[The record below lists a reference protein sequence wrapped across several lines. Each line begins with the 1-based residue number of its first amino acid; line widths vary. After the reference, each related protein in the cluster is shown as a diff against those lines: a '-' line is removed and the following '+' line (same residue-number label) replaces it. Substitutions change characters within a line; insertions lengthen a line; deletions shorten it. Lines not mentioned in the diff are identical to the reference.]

1 MQCSLAMAVSADDSC
16 ERLEGTEQL
25 LGDTE
30 KTDLHFLDVGGSGS
44 FGDTPVGVTGDAQ
57 DSQWHLVSSDLFGL
71 QQHDDVSYSPS
82 IRTDFSGLLPE
93 LSTDDDLNVTEGY
106 NPEAVVQ
113 SAWKSLVAET
123 PKLPWER
130 NFWEKFLDPAV
141 SAMDM
146 LEKGFK
152 RPLPA
157 PIWEDTNSAPSTEVD
172 RRVFPKPFKEV
183 KGFLQH
189 VRDIPERSW
198 REEREAVWETA
209 VRRWVALTDDWLPDC
224 SALVTAL
231 HSCSTF
237 KEKAQILVDVF
248 YNKAPQTLMKRV
260 NSLQRICSALKEEK
274 IRFPCRE
281 EQFYS
286 LLKQESARGAP
297 ASRLKSF
304 FEALVFVRYVLG
316 VETLQSLT
324 ESRRCT
330 GAAFSRTLSC
340 PRQADPF
347 TVRQLQIFHTVLR
360 ESEEI
365 WNRVMAGMVLF
376 CVYARARWS
385 DAQHTE
391 ALIEDRDSEQCIQ
404 FLEAKTAVHKTARA
418 FHVRHQYLPMAAPS
432 FGVTDDNWGFQWTHA
447 RRVLKIDDLS
457 KFPLMPA
464 PDSMLEP
471 TRRPLSTQEAKL
483 WMHELLGDHVSKAS
497 KITSHSCKCTC
508 LSFLAKRGASFED
521 RLVLGYH
528 ANSMKMALVYSRD
541 SAARPLALLAHVL
554 NEIKQGTFDPDCT
567 RSGRLKA
574 NAIPLDQVEAFSFN
588 PDVQQFQGVGSSA
601 QNVENMSGVPWQKV
615 TVEGSAEPE
624 AEDLGQ
630 GHITTD
636 SSDSSESECQAYA
649 PVIGHYLIDIPE
661 DKKLWLNKNSRM
673 FHLSGAEHVKVLLCG
688 RRITSGFRVHQGEV
702 RYDSAKCKLCF
713 RLKDS

>member
-1 MQCSLAMAVSADDSC
+1 MAASADDSC

-25 LGDTE
+25 FGDTE
-30 KTDLHFLDVGGSGS
+30 KTDLHLVHADGSGG
-44 FGDTPVGVTGDAQ
+44 FGDIHAGVTGETQ
-57 DSQWHLVSSDLFGL
+57 ESQWHLVSSDLFGL
-71 QQHDDVSYSPS
+71 RQHDEVSYSPS

-93 LSTDDDLNVTEGY
+93 ISTDDDLNIVEGY

-113 SAWKSLVAET
+113 SAWKSLAAET
-123 PKLPWER
+123 PKLPWDR
-130 NFWEKFLDPAV
+130 NFWDKFLDPIV

-157 PIWEDTNSAPSTEVD
+157 PIWEDDTSAPSTEVD

-260 NSLQRICSALKEEK
+260 NSLQKICSALKEEK

-281 EQFYS
+281 EQFYGF
-286 LLKQESARGAP
+286 LKQESARGAP

-316 VETLQSLT
+316 VETLQALT

-330 GAAFSRTLSC
+330 GAAFSRSLSC

-347 TVRQLQIFHTVLR
+347 TVKQLQMFHTVLR

-391 ALIEDRDSEQCIQ
+391 ALIEDKDSEQCIQ

-447 RRVLKIDDLS
+447 RRVL
-457 KFPLMPA
+457 
-464 PDSMLEP
+464 
-471 TRRPLSTQEAKL
+471 
-483 WMHELLGDHVSKAS
+483 
-497 KITSHSCKCTC
+497 
-508 LSFLAKRGASFED
+508 
-521 RLVLGYH
+521 
-528 ANSMKMALVYSRD
+528 
-541 SAARPLALLAHVL
+541 
-554 NEIKQGTFDPDCT
+554 
-567 RSGRLKA
+567 
-574 NAIPLDQVEAFSFN
+574 
-588 PDVQQFQGVGSSA
+588 
-601 QNVENMSGVPWQKV
+601 
-615 TVEGSAEPE
+615 
-624 AEDLGQ
+624 
-630 GHITTD
+630 
-636 SSDSSESECQAYA
+636 
-649 PVIGHYLIDIPE
+649 
-661 DKKLWLNKNSRM
+661 
-673 FHLSGAEHVKVLLCG
+673 
-688 RRITSGFRVHQGEV
+688 
-702 RYDSAKCKLCF
+702 
-713 RLKDS
+713 

>member
-1 MQCSLAMAVSADDSC
+1 
-16 ERLEGTEQL
+16 
-25 LGDTE
+25 
-30 KTDLHFLDVGGSGS
+30 
-44 FGDTPVGVTGDAQ
+44 
-57 DSQWHLVSSDLFGL
+57 
-71 QQHDDVSYSPS
+71 
-82 IRTDFSGLLPE
+82 
-93 LSTDDDLNVTEGY
+93 
-106 NPEAVVQ
+106 
-113 SAWKSLVAET
+113 
-123 PKLPWER
+123 
-130 NFWEKFLDPAV
+130 
-141 SAMDM
+141 
-146 LEKGFK
+146 
-152 RPLPA
+152 
-157 PIWEDTNSAPSTEVD
+157 
-172 RRVFPKPFKEV
+172 
-183 KGFLQH
+183 
-189 VRDIPERSW
+189 
-198 REEREAVWETA
+198 
-209 VRRWVALTDDWLPDC
+209 
-224 SALVTAL
+224 
-231 HSCSTF
+231 
-237 KEKAQILVDVF
+237 
-248 YNKAPQTLMKRV
+248 MKRV
-260 NSLQRICSALKEEK
+260 NSLQKICSALKEEK

-281 EQFYS
+281 EQFYGF
-286 LLKQESARGAP
+286 LKQESARGAP

-316 VETLQSLT
+316 VETLQALT

-330 GAAFSRTLSC
+330 GAAFSRSLSC

-347 TVRQLQIFHTVLR
+347 TVKQLQMFHTVLR

-391 ALIEDRDSEQCIQ
+391 ALIEDRDGEQCIQ

-483 WMHELLGDHVSKAS
+483 WMHELLGDLVSKAS

-588 PDVQQFQGVGSSA
+588 PSGQQFHGVGASA
-601 QNVENMSGVPWQKV
+601 QNVENMSEGSWQKV
-615 TVEGSAEPE
+615 TVEGSTEPE

-636 SSDSSESECQAYA
+636 SSDSSGSECQAYA
-649 PVIGHYLIDIPE
+649 PVIGHYLIDVPE

-688 RRITSGFRVHQGEV
+688 RRITSGFREHQGEV
-702 RYDSAKCKLCF
+702 RYDSAKCKRCF

>member
-172 RRVFPKPFKEV
+172 RRVFPKPFKEA

-248 YNKAPQTLMKRV
+248 LQQGSSDFDEAGKQSSENLQCSERRKNPF
-260 NSLQRICSALKEEK
+260 SLQRRTVLQ
-274 IRFPCRE
+274 P
-281 EQFYS
+281 
-286 LLKQESARGAP
+286 
-297 ASRLKSF
+297 
-304 FEALVFVRYVLG
+304 FEAG
-316 VETLQSLT
+316 
-324 ESRRCT
+324 
-330 GAAFSRTLSC
+330 
-340 PRQADPF
+340 
-347 TVRQLQIFHTVLR
+347 
-360 ESEEI
+360 
-365 WNRVMAGMVLF
+365 
-376 CVYARARWS
+376 
-385 DAQHTE
+385 
-391 ALIEDRDSEQCIQ
+391 
-404 FLEAKTAVHKTARA
+404 
-418 FHVRHQYLPMAAPS
+418 
-432 FGVTDDNWGFQWTHA
+432 
-447 RRVLKIDDLS
+447 
-457 KFPLMPA
+457 
-464 PDSMLEP
+464 
-471 TRRPLSTQEAKL
+471 
-483 WMHELLGDHVSKAS
+483 VSKGS
-497 KITSHSCKCTC
+497 TCIT
-508 LSFLAKRGASFED
+508 FE
-521 RLVLGYH
+521 
-528 ANSMKMALVYSRD
+528 
-541 SAARPLALLAHVL
+541 
-554 NEIKQGTFDPDCT
+554 
-567 RSGRLKA
+567 
-574 NAIPLDQVEAFSFN
+574 
-588 PDVQQFQGVGSSA
+588 
-601 QNVENMSGVPWQKV
+601 
-615 TVEGSAEPE
+615 
-624 AEDLGQ
+624 
-630 GHITTD
+630 
-636 SSDSSESECQAYA
+636 
-649 PVIGHYLIDIPE
+649 VI
-661 DKKLWLNKNSRM
+661 
-673 FHLSGAEHVKVLLCG
+673 F
-688 RRITSGFRVHQGEV
+688 
-702 RYDSAKCKLCF
+702 
-713 RLKDS
+713 